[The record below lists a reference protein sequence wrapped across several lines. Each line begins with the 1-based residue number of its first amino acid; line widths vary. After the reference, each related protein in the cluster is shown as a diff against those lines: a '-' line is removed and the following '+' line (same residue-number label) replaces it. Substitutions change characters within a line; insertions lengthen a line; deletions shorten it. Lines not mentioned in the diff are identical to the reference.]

1 MWGPDERQGSALTTS
16 VLHEA
21 RNEARCRS
29 DKPWAIT
36 ISNAWGKG
44 LARRRNDE
52 VGSRQCLV
60 VVRGSVIGVF
70 KGCLFASVPRAGC
83 VEETGVERVVYA

>member
-1 MWGPDERQGSALTTS
+1 MLVFRRQQG
-16 VLHEA
+16 A
-21 RNEARCRS
+21 RHEARCRS

-60 VVRGSVIGVF
+60 VIRGSVIGGF
-70 KGCLFASVPRAGC
+70 QGCLFGSVPRTGFWKGI
-83 VEETGVERVVYA
+83 GVESNVDA